1 MNAKHE
7 NQFVETSIY
16 KEEKISMLL
25 SQAIYAEF
33 IYIHNGIHNNTTLQI
48 DTGSGDK
55 NLC

>member
-25 SQAIYAEF
+25 SQAIYAKF
-33 IYIHNGIHNNTTLQI
+33 IYILNTHMADSL
-48 DTGSGDK
+48 K
-55 NLC
+55 NSYIKLEL